1 VINKKGHLS
10 MKPVTNQVAHPIT
23 LTNTS
28 INYKA
33 PAASKLSQLIPV
45 PSSLDTPLAKKL
57 LKSLGNA
64 MQYNYNMDSYYNF
77 LNENYVITSTIDETQ
92 ELLDDLSIAGY
103 CICSR
108 HSIDEI
114 LQADKVIIRVASTK
128 PAYIESLQE
137 LAKTA
142 LFIIPNMQREN

>member
-1 VINKKGHLS
+1 

-33 PAASKLSQLIPV
+33 PASSKLSQLIPV

-64 MQYNYNMDSYYNF
+64 MQYNYNMDSYHNF
-77 LNENYVITSTIDETQ
+77 LNEHYVITSTLDETQ

>member
-1 VINKKGHLS
+1 

-45 PSSLDTPLAKKL
+45 PISLDTPLAKKL

-77 LNENYVITSTIDETQ
+77 LSENYVIT
-92 ELLDDLSIAGY
+92 
-103 CICSR
+103 
-108 HSIDEI
+108 I
-114 LQADKVIIRVASTK
+114 L
-128 PAYIESLQE
+128 YML
-137 LAKTA
+137 
-142 LFIIPNMQREN
+142 